1 MKETACGQSEQLVH
15 LSVCPSICPSI
26 RLSIHLFLELSFSGN
41 MLDYCC
47 FISGNIGAKGDNII
61 LR

>member
-15 LSVCPSICPSI
+15 LSVCPSIRP
-26 RLSIHLFLELSFSGN
+26 SIHLFLELSFSGN